1 MKVVFM
7 VLGGIL
13 VLAAALAPLLIG
25 IFAEDRN
32 AGAIARM
39 QAIFI
44 AYTSVF
50 SCVGSI
56 LFVGVVGMLFFI
68 LMQLN
73 GKVIPLLER
82 ATDTM
87 QTIKGT
93 TAFVSESVV
102 QPIIK
107 TAGAVAGARA
117 MVQTLM
123 RRGAGTETTNGNGS
137 RPK

>member
-13 VLAAALAPLLIG
+13 VLVAALAPLLIG
-25 IFAEDRN
+25 IFADDPN
-32 AGAIARM
+32 AGPIARM
-39 QAIFI
+39 QAVFV

-50 SCVGSI
+50 ACVGSLLFIALIGI
-56 LFVGVVGMLFFI
+56 LALIFF
-68 LMQLN
+68 QLKDN
-73 GKVIPLLER
+73 IVPLLEK

-107 TAGAVAGARA
+107 TAGAISGARA
-117 MVQTLM
+117 MVQTLV
-123 RRGAGTETTNGNGS
+123 RRGAGTDTTNGS